1 VSFSEKKFNEE
12 FEARILKRF
21 PSLKSAIAA
30 YPDRYRLELR
40 AARWGYEEGTLEKLQ
55 NAKMLFKRGYAQGK
69 KDFKE
74 DKKAR
79 DAQLVIVLGKL
90 FEMDIWDLKLD
101 VDFQK
106 WFLKTKWDYVDK
118 DFEEM
123 CEGELNETAT
133 EQYHHFED
141 ELLRS
146 EYLLSRLKALLL
158 VENEEAK
165 VKC

>member
-1 VSFSEKKFNEE
+1 MSFSEKKFNEE

-79 DAQLVIVLGKL
+79 DAQLREIVQSVLGCH
-90 FEMDIWDLKLD
+90 LKD
-101 VDFQK
+101 CPCFVCAK
-106 WFLKTKWDYVDK
+106 
-118 DFEEM
+118 M
-123 CEGELNETAT
+123 
-133 EQYHHFED
+133 
-141 ELLRS
+141 R
-146 EYLLSRLKALLL
+146 KALLL
-158 VENEEAK
+158 VELMEANGNEYE
-165 VKC
+165 

>member
-1 VSFSEKKFNEE
+1 MRVSFSEKKFNEE

-79 DAQLVIVLGKL
+79 DAKIREDLELLEFYLAYTHGKKCSA
-90 FEMDIWDLKLD
+90 WTLD
-101 VDFQK
+101 VPPML
-106 WFLKTKWDYVDK
+106 LKKVK
-118 DFEEM
+118 KM
-123 CEGELNETAT
+123 
-133 EQYHHFED
+133 
-141 ELLRS
+141 
-146 EYLLSRLKALLL
+146 KLLL
-158 VENEEAK
+158 VVKEAK
-165 VKC
+165 TK